1 ANGIQGMEY
10 VTDTFMYLNDQ
21 PASLLWYHDH
31 TMGSTRFKPYL
42 GLAAAYPFIYTLS
55 ISLSSPADASRNSLH
70 LWPAGFNVEAYR
82 RIFQTPEIMRGY
94 INSIIRT
101 VLGTFIT
108 VLATCLAAYP
118 LSRKQMPHRGLFL
131 FMIVFTMLF
140 NGGMVPAYLLV
151 KQLGMINTVWALVIP
166 SALSA
171 FNIIIVKNF
180 FQQIPESLH
189 EAARIDGASE
199 LTILCRIYLPLS
211 LPVLA
216 TLSLWTAVS
225 HWNQWFD
232 AMLYITD
239 DRKQVLQLFLQR
251 IVIENSTDM
260 INKGLPGDVAH
271 YSLQTLQAAAVVI
284 TILPMLALYPLAQRY
299 FIKGI
304 TLGGIKE

>member
-1 ANGIQGMEY
+1 MQG
-10 VTDTFMYLNDQ
+10 YLN
-21 PASLLWYHDH
+21 
-31 TMGSTRFKPYL
+31 
-42 GLAAAYPFIYTLS
+42 S
-55 ISLSSPADASRNSLH
+55 I
-70 LWPAGFNVEAYR
+70 G
-82 RIFQTPEIMRGY
+82 
-94 INSIIRT
+94 RT

-108 VLATCLAAYP
+108 VLATCGAAYP
-118 LSRKQMPHRGLFL
+118 LSRKEMPHRGLFL
-131 FMIVFTMLF
+131 FLIVFPMLF

-151 KQLGMINTVWALVIP
+151 KQLGMLNTVRALVIP

-199 LTILCRIYLPLS
+199 LTLLFRLYVPLS

-216 TLSLWTAVS
+216 TLTLWTAVG

-239 DRKQVLQLFLQR
+239 DHKQVLPLFLQR

-260 INKGLPGDVAH
+260 INKGLPSDVAH

-284 TILPMLALYPLAQRY
+284 MILPLLALYPFAVAVHYNIRICGLR
-299 FIKGI
+299 
-304 TLGGIKE
+304 